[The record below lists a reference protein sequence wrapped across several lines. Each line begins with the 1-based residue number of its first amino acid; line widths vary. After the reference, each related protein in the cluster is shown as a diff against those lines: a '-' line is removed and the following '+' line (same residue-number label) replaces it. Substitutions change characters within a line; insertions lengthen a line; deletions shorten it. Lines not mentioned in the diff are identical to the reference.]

1 MEAKKKVV
9 EEEKKR
15 KSEEEEE
22 KKQQRQ
28 KEEEEKKKQV
38 EMEEILK
45 KKKEAIPKEPEP
57 SDPNSCEIAFRLP
70 SGKRVLR
77 RFLKK
82 DKVEVTSKYCNFL
95 HRFYTTTLEVSQIL
109 ISGNTNS
116 NCHNQCLK
124 RFTAT

>member
-1 MEAKKKVV
+1 METKKKAV

-45 KKKEAIPKEPEP
+45 KKKEAIPNEPEP
-57 SDPNSCEIAFRLP
+57 SNPNSSEIAFRLP
-70 SGKRVLR
+70 SGKRVIR
-77 RFLKK
+77 RFLKN
-82 DKVEVTSKYCNFL
+82 DKIEVIPMITYS
-95 HRFYTTTLEVSQIL
+95 
-109 ISGNTNS
+109 
-116 NCHNQCLK
+116 
-124 RFTAT
+124 